1 MINIRE
7 IDHVVIRVKDLA
19 KMSAF
24 YIDVLGC
31 TLEREEPEIGL
42 YQLRAGASLIDL
54 VPVTGELGRQG
65 GAAPEPE
72 QRHNM
77 DHVCVRVEPFD
88 ADAIQQFLAEKGVAA
103 GSVESRFGAEGR
115 GPSIYVE
122 DPEGNTVELKGAPW
136 SIESSGSH

>member
-7 IDHVVIRVKDLA
+7 IDHVVIRVKDLT
-19 KMSAF
+19 KMKAF
-24 YIDVLGC
+24 YMNVLGC
-31 TLEREEPEIGL
+31 TIEREEPDVGL

-54 VPVTGELGRQG
+54 VPVAGQLGQKG
-65 GAAPEPE
+65 GAAPEPD
-72 QRHNM
+72 RKHNM

-88 ADAIQQFLAEKGVAA
+88 AAAIQQFLAKNGVPA

-136 SIESSGSH
+136 PLGDASA

>member
-7 IDHVVIRVKDLA
+7 IDHVVIRVRDLA
-19 KMSAF
+19 RMKAF
-24 YIDVLGC
+24 YMDILGC
-31 TLEREEPEIGL
+31 SIEREEPDVGL

-54 VPVTGELGRQG
+54 VPVTGLLGQKG
-65 GAAPEPE
+65 NDAPEPD
-72 QRHNM
+72 RKHNM

-88 ADAIQQFLAEKGVAA
+88 AEQIQRFLAEKGVKA

-136 SIESSGSH
+136 PVTP